1 MLPIGDLSF
10 SGGSF
15 FGGYGAPSP
24 MDPALKKVSAQIKAI
39 DAQIKAAKAAK
50 ATSAVASLTKVRHQ
64 LVARKS
70 QLIQNRQK
78 WKSAGGAWPGEQKWK
93 PAGGAWPG
101 EQKWPSQKWK
111 APQGKGNKPPPLPEP
126 EVVEALPPELAPTP
140 SRLPWILGG
149 IALALVAAG
158 GAFFVG
164 KGRAPSPQPRTA
176 FAT

>member
-10 SGGSF
+10 SNAGF
-15 FGGYGAPSP
+15 FGGYGAPAENR
-24 MDPALKKVSAQIKAI
+24 ALGKVNQQIKAI

-50 ATSAVASLTKVRHQ
+50 ATSVVASLMKVRQQLVVKKHQ
-64 LVARKS
+64 LIRNLDLQV
-70 QLIQNRQK
+70 
-78 WKSAGGAWPGEQKWK
+78 KWK

-126 EVVEALPPELAPTP
+126 EVIEALPPELAPAP
-140 SRLPWILGG
+140 SKLPWILGG

-164 KGRAPSPQPRTA
+164 KSRAPASQPRTA